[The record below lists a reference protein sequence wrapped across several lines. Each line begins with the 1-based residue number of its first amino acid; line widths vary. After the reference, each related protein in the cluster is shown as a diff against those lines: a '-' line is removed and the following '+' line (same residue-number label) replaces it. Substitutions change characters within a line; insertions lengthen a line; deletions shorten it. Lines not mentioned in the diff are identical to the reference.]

1 MKQKIINF
9 MMGRYGMDT
18 LNQYLFYTS
27 FIIMILNLFINSFI
41 LMLIGYILLIAMI
54 YRCLSRKIFIRDSE
68 NRTFLAKTKGLR
80 HNVTCIFKNFKDKE
94 YKYMV
99 CPSCK
104 RIVRVPRNKGTI
116 EVTCPSCYN
125 HFDARS

>member
-18 LNQYLFYTS
+18 LNRYLFYTS
-27 FIIMILNLFINSFI
+27 FIIMILNFFINSFI
-41 LMLIGYILLIAMI
+41 LMLISYILLIIMI

-80 HNVTCIFKNFKDKE
+80 HNIACIIKNFKDKE